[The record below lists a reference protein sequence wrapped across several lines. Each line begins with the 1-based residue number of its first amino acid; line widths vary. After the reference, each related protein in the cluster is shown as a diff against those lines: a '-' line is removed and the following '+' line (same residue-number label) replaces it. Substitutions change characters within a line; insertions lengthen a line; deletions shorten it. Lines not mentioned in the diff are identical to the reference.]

1 MRRIILILF
10 FLVFCGNFIFS
21 QKAFIIDGDTMIID
35 NLKVRIQGIDS
46 PELSQKFGKEA
57 KKQLIIL
64 TKNKTL
70 RIKIIKFDRYNRAIC
85 YIFANNKDV
94 GLQMVQTGYAW
105 AYRRYTN
112 EYVFAEEKAK
122 KRRIGIWQYNNN
134 INPEIYRRL

>member
-57 KKQLIIL
+57 KIVVPEPIVLS
-64 TKNKTL
+64 KTVSPS
-70 RIKIIKFDRYNRAIC
+70 F
-85 YIFANNKDV
+85 V
-94 GLQMVQTGYAW
+94 
-105 AYRRYTN
+105 
-112 EYVFAEEKAK
+112 
-122 KRRIGIWQYNNN
+122 
-134 INPEIYRRL
+134 